1 MLKIL
6 NNTWK
11 DNMRLPVINTREDLD
26 ALQGTAQWMEF
37 MVYLR
42 GTLTT
47 KVDTAVRPE
56 GYGQPGYEGEDIPA
70 VWAEV
75 ENLSVVESF
84 GFTKEEVLDATK
96 DF

>member
-1 MLKIL
+1 
-6 NNTWK
+6 
-11 DNMRLPVINTREDLD
+11 MRLPVINTREDLD
-26 ALQGTAQWMEF
+26 AIKGTPLWYEF

-56 GYGQPGYEGEDIPA
+56 NYNQPEYEGAEIPPVWED
-70 VWAEV
+70 V

-84 GFTKEEVLDATK
+84 GFTKEEVLKATEGI
-96 DF
+96 